1 MKKNIL
7 NNLKKLTII
16 SVILIIL
23 ILACILLIH
32 SIINNLTFCITFI
45 SGLLLLKLGLYL
57 LTNTNIN

>member
-16 SVILIIL
+16 IIIL
-23 ILACILLIH
+23 VTLVAGFILLIH

-45 SGLLLLKLGLYL
+45 SGALLLKFGHYL